1 MWQRMNILKIIAATI
16 QKWISFYT
24 KNTPM
29 KTQLFILLFFALI
42 EAGIAQEQLK
52 KSTITVKQ
60 SESGITDSANYEL
73 LIIDPGFESWLISE
87 AKPMGYHSQT
97 YLENWNRQYV
107 AEWNNR
113 YSAGQNM
120 DVIESYVDYDYNT
133 NYGLEVNYKL
143 YNYFIYAEK
152 KYNLQLLNRVG
163 N

>member
-1 MWQRMNILKIIAATI
+1 
-16 QKWISFYT
+16 
-24 KNTPM
+24 M
-29 KTQLFILLFFALI
+29 KTHLSILLFIALI
-42 EAGIAQEQLK
+42 QVGIAQEQVK
-52 KSTITVKQ
+52 EHTITVRQ
-60 SESGITDSANYEL
+60 SESGITDSSNYEL

-87 AKPMGYHSQT
+87 AKPMGYHSQS
-97 YLENWNRQYV
+97 YFENWNRQYV

-120 DVIESYVDYDYNT
+120 DVIESYVDYNYTT